1 MPLSLARLAIFAL
14 LALRMAMGLDLD
26 ISNDGEP
33 KISERAITFLTLGNR
48 LDQANGKYHSVWHDD
63 ILQGQ

>member
-14 LALRMAMGLDLD
+14 LALRMAMGLDLN
-26 ISNDGEP
+26 ISNNGKP

-48 LDQANGKYHSVWHDD
+48 LD
-63 ILQGQ
+63 